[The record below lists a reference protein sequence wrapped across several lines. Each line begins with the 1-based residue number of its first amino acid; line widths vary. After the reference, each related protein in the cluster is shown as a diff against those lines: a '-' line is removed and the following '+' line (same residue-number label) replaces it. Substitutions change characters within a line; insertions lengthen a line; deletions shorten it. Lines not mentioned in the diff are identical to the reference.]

1 MAEAEEPIGSLAQ
14 ETAKLLRAIA
24 AERIKLVGDERAT
37 ADHVDA
43 DDSGHHDSG
52 HQESGHGESGH
63 GEPGEHIC
71 TTGWCPICQVVGYL
85 QDHPEMVEQVTD
97 TVTDAA
103 LQIGRALRDFLDK
116 TMPPDQVAPDEK

>member
-1 MAEAEEPIGSLAQ
+1 VPEAEEPIGSLAQ

-24 AERIKLVGDERAT
+24 AERVKLVGDEP
-37 ADHVDA
+37 DA
-43 DDSGHHDSG
+43 DDDARADGSHH
-52 HQESGHGESGH
+52 ESG
-63 GEPGEHIC
+63 EHVC

-116 TMPPDQVAPDEK
+116 TMPPDHVTPEQMTPDEK

>member
-24 AERIKLVGDERAT
+24 AERLKVVDENAEPAPR
-37 ADHVDA
+37 VDA
-43 DDSGHHDSG
+43 VGGH
-52 HQESGHGESGH
+52 
-63 GEPGEHIC
+63 EPAAGEHIC
-71 TTGWCPICQVVGYL
+71 TTGWCPICQVVGYI
-85 QDHPEMVEQVTD
+85 QDHPELVEQVTD

-116 TMPPDQVAPDEK
+116 TMPPDDTVTSDGP

>member
-24 AERIKLVGDERAT
+24 AERVKLVGDEPGSG
-37 ADHVDA
+37 ADASA
-43 DDSGHHDSG
+43 DESAHH
-52 HQESGHGESGH
+52 ESG
-63 GEPGEHIC
+63 EHVC

-116 TMPPDQVAPDEK
+116 TMPPDQVTPDQMTPDEK

>member
-1 MAEAEEPIGSLAQ
+1 LAQ

-24 AERIKLVGDERAT
+24 AERIKLVGDEQAT
-37 ADHVDA
+37 TDHLGADE
-43 DDSGHHDSG
+43 SGHHG
-52 HQESGHGESGH
+52 
-63 GEPGEHIC
+63 PGEHIC

-116 TMPPDQVAPDEK
+116 TMPPSDLTPDEK